1 MVRLEVAFDITEKE
15 NEKLELTN
23 ALGAEKMIMECV
35 RYLYREDELDKA
47 IPRALKTLGE
57 YLAADRAYIFE
68 IKEDVY
74 KRQVRIS

>member
-1 MVRLEVAFDITEKE
+1 MILRKE

-57 YLAADRAYIFE
+57 YLAADRAHIFLRSG
-68 IKEDVY
+68 IA
-74 KRQVRIS
+74 RCIIRMNGVRSA